1 MIVIDKDRKEHSLWE
16 KEIERASQSLTNIIR
31 FDMKISTE
39 VFLDVNI
46 IVIPYQNY
54 EGRFTHDINEVDK
67 EDVYLP
73 KHKHSFVETRAN
85 DNIFLTRDSIA
96 INLSKVP
103 EKYSFMDLFA
113 FPPSLGHRII
123 ADTMELKV
131 TSEEE
136 NIEEFSYKREFGYR
150 KELHGI
156 HICTLAKVSDGWK
169 FHPQF
174 IDTLMNADKVLSL
187 GVGGFYD
194 KFYY

>member
-16 KEIERASQSLTNIIR
+16 NEVKRANQSLTNTIR
-31 FDMKISTE
+31 FDMKMSTD

-46 IVIPYQNY
+46 IVIPFQNY
-54 EGRFTHDINEVDK
+54 EGKYTHDIHEVDK

-73 KHKHSFVETRAN
+73 KHGHSFVETRAN

-96 INLSKVP
+96 INLNKVP
-103 EKYSFMDLFA
+103 EKYSFMDLFV
-113 FPPSLGHRII
+113 FPHSLGRRII
-123 ADTMELKV
+123 ADTIELKV
-131 TSEEE
+131 ISEVN

-150 KELHGI
+150 RELHGI
-156 HICTLAKVSDGWK
+156 YICTLAKVSDGWK

-174 IDTLMNADKVLSL
+174 MDTLMNANKVLSL